1 MAKQHKATIR
11 SVSVRVGSAEARA
24 NDPAMTAAR
33 ATDPLTE
40 STVTAP
46 KHEQIARLAYF
57 SWQGRGCPE
66 GSPEEDWLRAETEL
80 EKHVAETVA

>member
-11 SVSVRVGSAEARA
+11 SVSVGVGSA
-24 NDPAMTAAR
+24 AAR
-33 ATDPLTE
+33 AIDPVMKAARAIDPLAE
-40 STVTAP
+40 STATAP

-66 GSPEEDWLRAETEL
+66 GSPDEDWLRAETEL
-80 EKHVAETVA
+80 EKQVAGTVA